1 MPRSSADF
9 TIGTLG
15 VSTARMRSLLISLT
29 LFLSRPVFAD
39 VARMRSARAIR
50 IATTAIKPC
59 SRSPS
64 SAVQHWSWARRS
76 WTACTPGATPPSASG
91 SPLRRE
97 PLAALLESG
106 LARAHPALVCQG
118 FAAAPVAPR
127 ITSASRRRCERG
139 RPSACRACPRSDP
152 ERCTRTT

>member
-15 VSTARMRSLLISLT
+15 VSTARIRSLLISLT

-39 VARMRSARAIR
+39 VEAPPRDQVDPDVAQGISIAVTAIGALGALGALALLVGPTGRWYAGERAVPTLLLRLTGTVVIVGALAASVDFEVTSVAARMRSARAIR

-64 SAVQHWSWARRS
+64 SAVQH
-76 WTACTPGATPPSASG
+76 
-91 SPLRRE
+91 
-97 PLAALLESG
+97 
-106 LARAHPALVCQG
+106 
-118 FAAAPVAPR
+118 
-127 ITSASRRRCERG
+127 
-139 RPSACRACPRSDP
+139 
-152 ERCTRTT
+152 

>member
-15 VSTARMRSLLISLT
+15 VSTARIRSLLISLT

-39 VARMRSARAIR
+39 VEAPPRDQVDPDVAQGISIAVTAIGALGALALLVGPTGRWYAGERAVPTLLLRLTGTVVIVGALAASVDFEVTSVAARMRSARAIR

-64 SAVQHWSWARRS
+64 SAVQH
-76 WTACTPGATPPSASG
+76 
-91 SPLRRE
+91 
-97 PLAALLESG
+97 
-106 LARAHPALVCQG
+106 
-118 FAAAPVAPR
+118 
-127 ITSASRRRCERG
+127 
-139 RPSACRACPRSDP
+139 
-152 ERCTRTT
+152 